1 MNDEVQG
8 GNVLIQFDRVLVI
21 MLFVTLFIF
30 CSAGAVYPADNIPLV
45 IVTSRSASPYSNVVV
60 SFKETLLSHQNNIDI
75 FELNIE
81 DEKTAADL
89 NSSIETIKPTL
100 ILTLGTP
107 ATKAVRQIFGSLKVV
122 YTMILNPAKSN
133 VSPPGISM
141 DIPFEAKLSEFKR
154 IFPAVKTIG
163 TIYSSEYSPLFEE
176 AFQACAK
183 LGLRLI
189 GKKIASQNE
198 FSSALEEVLDKTDG
212 FLMVADPNVYLPK
225 TTEQL
230 LISGIQRKIPVIG
243 LSASYAK
250 AGAIIAFD
258 CDYEDLGRQT
268 AELFLRILAG
278 ENQAVRETAA
288 VPRRITYSLNLL
300 VAERIGIKLSPEV
313 IRKAGE
319 VFGR

>member
-1 MNDEVQG
+1 MTI
-8 GNVLIQFDRVLVI
+8 LMHCKKISVI
-21 MLFVTLFIF
+21 MLFVIQFICF
-30 CSAGAVYPADNIPLV
+30 GIGAAYPADNIPLV
-45 IVTSRSASPYSNVVV
+45 IVTSRSVSPYNDVVT
-60 SFKETLLSHQNNIDI
+60 SFKETLLGRQKNIDI
-75 FELNIE
+75 FELNFE
-81 DEKTAADL
+81 DKQTATDL
-89 NSSIETIKPTL
+89 NSKIETIKPVL
-100 ILTLGTP
+100 ILTLGTS
-107 ATKAVRQIFGSLKVV
+107 ATKTVRQMFGNLKVV

-141 DIPFEAKLSEFKR
+141 NIPFEVKLSEFKR
-154 IFPAVKTIG
+154 IFPTVKRIG
-163 TIYSSEYSPLFEE
+163 TIYSSEYRFVFEE

-189 GKKIASQNE
+189 GKEIASQNE

-250 AGAIIAFD
+250 AGAVIAFD

-268 AELFLRILAG
+268 AELVLRMLAG
-278 ENQAVRETAA
+278 ENQGVKEAV
-288 VPRRITYSLNLL
+288 VIPRRITYSLNLL
-300 VAERIGIKLSPEV
+300 VAERIGVKLSPEA
-313 IRKAGE
+313 IKKAGE